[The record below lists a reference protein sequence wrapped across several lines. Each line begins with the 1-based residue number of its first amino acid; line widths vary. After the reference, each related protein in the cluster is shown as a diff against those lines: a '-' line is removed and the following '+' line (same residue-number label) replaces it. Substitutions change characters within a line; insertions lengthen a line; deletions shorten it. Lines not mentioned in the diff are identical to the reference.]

1 MCLGIL
7 FSSVTLHTGGA
18 NSKISDKEHEKNKH
32 SGETCPNDSPGRKP
46 LAYLIT
52 KTQPLYGQRMVG
64 SGLLTGFLLHIVV
77 LGCMLLLFLPIP
89 ISPVKSGVIST
100 R

>member
-1 MCLGIL
+1 M
-7 FSSVTLHTGGA
+7 
-18 NSKISDKEHEKNKH
+18 
-32 SGETCPNDSPGRKP
+32 
-46 LAYLIT
+46 AYLIT

-77 LGCMLLLFLPIP
+77 LGYMLLLFLPIP
-89 ISPVKSGVIST
+89 ISPAKSGVIST